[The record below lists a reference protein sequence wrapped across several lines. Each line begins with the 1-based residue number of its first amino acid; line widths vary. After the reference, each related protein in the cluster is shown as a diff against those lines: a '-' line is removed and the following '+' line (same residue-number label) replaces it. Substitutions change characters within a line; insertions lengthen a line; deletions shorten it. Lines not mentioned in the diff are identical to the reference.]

1 MRSPPLVV
9 IRGRRASDDAFIAE
23 LGKEAFTE
31 YSSSA
36 SGYTAHMAANAH
48 TLIAEHDDVAVGLA
62 IVDLRAGR
70 AHLAAIAVRTEWRG
84 VGVGR
89 TLLTAAERYAK
100 SRGAVEMELTTA
112 DSNLAA
118 SELFLRNG
126 YRRRARHPRYYAR
139 GQHAIEM
146 FKPLFE

>member
-9 IRGRRASDDAFIAE
+9 IRGRRTSDDPFIAA

-48 TLIAEHDDVAVGLA
+48 TLIAECGDVTVGLA
-62 IVDLRAGR
+62 IVDMRAGR
-70 AHLAAIAVRTEWRG
+70 AHLAAIAVLTEWRG

-89 TLLTAAERYAK
+89 TLLRTAERYARE
-100 SRGAVEMELTTA
+100 RGAVEMELTTA

-126 YRRRARHPRYYAR
+126 YRRRARHARYYAR

-146 FKPLFE
+146 FKRLDD